1 MYQITELYA
10 VSPFTFPFSLVGSQK
25 SWMLYKVADTLHNTM
40 VEIIIRNVALN
51 CKINAPI
58 NLIYAKDNFLADIQE
73 FEQKF
78 IRTLS
83 EAKAELMFSRSMNN
97 MLAHVEPHTQQAY
110 VLNLRG

>member
-1 MYQITELYA
+1 M
-10 VSPFTFPFSLVGSQK
+10 
-25 SWMLYKVADTLHNTM
+25 VAM
-40 VEIIIRNVALN
+40 IIRNVPLN
-51 CKINAPI
+51 CKIDVPL
-58 NLIYAKDNFLADIQE
+58 NLIYTKYHFLADIQK
-73 FEQKF
+73 FEQTF